1 MFGSW
6 IFLFN
11 IWDYLND
18 EYVIYM
24 IHMQSKL
31 EKKKTD
37 KRHFF
42 LLIFFY

>member
-31 EKKKTD
+31 EKKTD